1 MRERQGQ
8 SRTGDPRRRPAPRL
22 RPSREDEGRVR
33 RPPRR
38 RPTRTEPR
46 RATATRPAI
55 PSPPTVSPPGRR
67 WGRASLW
74 LRRHALSLPL
84 VAGLLL
90 CVGLVLGT
98 GIQRYPGLSD
108 DEGTYVA
115 QAWALLTDGSLAHY
129 TYWYDHPPL
138 GWLQLAVAG
147 WLLSPFTD
155 GAAAV
160 QEARSLML
168 IPALVSAA
176 LVYVL
181 ARRLGLRRVFA
192 AVAVLLFALS
202 PLSVSFL
209 RMVFLDNLATPW
221 ILGAFVLA
229 ASPRRGL
236 WAYAAGGACFGVAV
250 LTKET
255 SLLLLP
261 ALGLQVWQGL
271 DQRTRSFCLTAF
283 TCVLALVGLGY
294 PLYAMLK
301 GELLP
306 GPGHVSLLEAI
317 QFQLGGRPSTG
328 SILSSGSGSQDLV
341 AGWLRADPWLPALG
355 VALAPIALIV
365 RRLRPVGVAVLIL
378 IAIAVRPG
386 YLPQPY
392 VIALLP
398 FAALVIAGV
407 LDSAARLAAARWPVA
422 WSQPATAAVAVLLPL
437 AIVAPTWRAAHGHAM
452 HADQTSSSVAATQWI
467 SEHVDKRARLLVD
480 DTFYVDLVRA
490 GFKPRFGIVWFYKLD
505 FTTNLDPSVARALPK
520 GWRAFDYVVSSDV
533 IRSALR
539 RSPHSLRQVRLAL
552 LHSRE
557 VAHFGSGSARVE
569 VRRITGQ
576 GTGSGFIQPHRSR
589 KREESKAKHGKA
601 EGKQRAARSD
611 RKRGRSR

>member
-1 MRERQGQ
+1 LVDWSQ
-8 SRTGDPRRRPAPRL
+8 
-22 RPSREDEGRVR
+22 
-33 RPPRR
+33 
-38 RPTRTEPR
+38 
-46 RATATRPAI
+46 
-55 PSPPTVSPPGRR
+55 
-67 WGRASLW
+67 
-74 LRRHALSLPL
+74 RHALSLPL
-84 VAGLLL
+84 VLGLLA
-90 CVGLVLGT
+90 CVGVVLGT
-98 GIQRYPGLSD
+98 GIERYPGLSD

-115 QAWALLTDGSLAHY
+115 QAWALLADGALGHY

-138 GWLQLAVAG
+138 GWVQLAIAG

-155 GAAAV
+155 GPAAV
-160 QEARSLML
+160 QESRGLML
-168 IPALVSAA
+168 LPALVSCG
-176 LVYVL
+176 LLYVL

-209 RMVFLDNLATPW
+209 RMVYLDNLATPW

-236 WAYAAGGACFGVAV
+236 WAYAASGACFGVAV

-271 DQRTRSFCLTAF
+271 DQRTKSFCVTAF
-283 TCVLALVGLGY
+283 TCALALVGLGY
-294 PLYAMLK
+294 PLYAALK

-328 SILSSGSGSQDLV
+328 SILSAGSGSQELV

-355 VALAPIALIV
+355 VALAPVALFV
-365 RRLRPVGVAVLIL
+365 RRLRPVGVAVVIL
-378 IAIAVRPG
+378 LAVALRPG

-407 LDSAARLAAARWPVA
+407 LDRAAQFAAARWRVA
-422 WSQPATAAVAVLLPL
+422 AHPAAVALAVMAPL
-437 AIVAPTWRAAHGHAM
+437 AVVAPQWRAADGHAM
-452 HADQTSSSVAATQWI
+452 RADQTTSSVAATRWI
-467 SEHVDKRARLLVD
+467 SERVDKRARLLVD

-490 GFKPRFGIVWFYKLD
+490 GFEPRFGVVWFYKLD

-533 IRSALR
+533 IRSALK

-552 LHSRE
+552 ANSRE
-557 VAHFGSGSARVE
+557 VAHFGSGASRVE
-569 VRRITGQ
+569 VRRITGE
-576 GTGSGFIQPHRSR
+576 GTGSGLIESRHSR
-589 KREESKAKHGKA
+589 KREEPKAKRGKA
-601 EGKQRAARSD
+601 KRARHRARSQG
-611 RKRGRSR
+611 KRRGGR